1 MESEQII
8 HFLPS
13 EQIFKKAKMVFKKQK
28 RELEMLSPEADIQH
42 VGSCSVPGAIGKFDI
57 DIQVRVTTEMFNSTV
72 TLMMKHY
79 QPKHP
84 EIWTEEFAVFSND
97 KNQPIDI
104 IVTIIGSKKD
114 DFYRVRDTLIAN
126 KKLLEEYNNFKKN
139 YEGKTYGE
147 YREAKNNFFGGNGNV
162 WFLKY

>member
-13 EQIFKKAKMVFKKQK
+13 EQIFKKAKIVFKKQK
-28 RELEMLSPEADIQH
+28 RELEMLLPEVDIQH

-57 DIQVRVTTEMFNSTV
+57 DIQVRVTAEIFNNAV
-72 TLMMKHY
+72 TLIMKCY

-97 KNQPIDI
+97 KNQLIDI
-104 IVTIIGSKKD
+104 MVTIIGSNRD
-114 DFYRVRDTLIAN
+114 DFYRVRDALTAN
-126 KKLLEEYNNFKKN
+126 KRLLEEYNNFKKG

-147 YREAKNNFFGGNGNV
+147 YRKAKNSFFGENGNV
-162 WFLKY
+162 RFLKY